1 MACGQ
6 TKATNPMTA
15 GIATSIKDIIFPPER
30 FFGSMWLQP
39 ASFAG
44 SKPDDEQETCNKRQ
58 NSGAWDTAPHAR
70 SCDIRSEDRVGSDA
84 DHPVAFC
91 QSAFSRCRHLQPRH
105 SSGLFKCLVRI
116 TLTRR
121 RLIYSNPT

>member
-15 GIATSIKDIIFPPER
+15 GIATSINDIIFPPER
-30 FFGSMWLQP
+30 FFGSIWLQP

-70 SCDIRSEDRVGSDA
+70 SCDIRSEDRVGSDS
-84 DHPVAFC
+84 PVVAIGTGR
-91 QSAFSRCRHLQPRH
+91 QLSEDKPLSTSLWRH
-105 SSGLFKCLVRI
+105 GRI
-116 TLTRR
+116 
-121 RLIYSNPT
+121 

>member
-44 SKPDDEQETCNKRQ
+44 SKPDHEQETCNKRQ

-70 SCDIRSEDRVGSDA
+70 SCDIHSDWFHCKA
-84 DHPVAFC
+84 HGE
-91 QSAFSRCRHLQPRH
+91 QTNRTQLRHGERLSFAPRH
-105 SSGLFKCLVRI
+105 TSLGRRCL
-116 TLTRR
+116 
-121 RLIYSNPT
+121 

>member
-44 SKPDDEQETCNKRQ
+44 SKPDDEQETCSKRQ

-70 SCDIRSEDRVGSDA
+70 SCDIRSEDRVGSDS
-84 DHPVAFC
+84 PVVL
-91 QSAFSRCRHLQPRH
+91 H
-105 SSGLFKCLVRI
+105 
-116 TLTRR
+116 RR
-121 RLIYSNPT
+121 RQRLTPDSSVPGRC